1 MSSQAKVIAKAKS
14 AAAGPGS
21 GSGPGLGGFSLL
33 NLKVGRFVRVEAH
46 PNSDKM
52 FVSQVQLA
60 GDSVKQICSGLRQ
73 HIAPEFLEGKLCVV
87 VDNMKKCKLRGEIS
101 EAMVLCGEHAE
112 PSGGETKVELVSP
125 EKESLELVGRQ
136 VVIDAE
142 AEDATDRKIKPREW
156 EAVSSCLQV
165 DGSRGVVYMDEGKAK
180 PLFVKVGDEK
190 VRVTVAT
197 LPEGSNVR

>member
-1 MSSQAKVIAKAKS
+1 MSSQATVVAKAKS
-14 AAAGPGS
+14 A
-21 GSGPGLGGFSLL
+21 GGFSLL

-52 FVSQVQLA
+52 YVSQVQLA

-87 VDNMKKCKLRGEIS
+87 VDNMKKCKLRGEFS
-101 EAMVLCGEHAE
+101 EAMVLCGEYTAA
-112 PSGGETKVELVSP
+112 GGETKVELVSP

-180 PLFVKVGDEK
+180 PLFVRVGDEK